1 MNAAADLHLTRAQ
14 NVCYTAVLC
23 HTTLLPTK
31 KALRD
36 GTKNSCVADLRAE
49 RKRKKNHE
57 IPYPRRLTAKLDTS
71 TSTK

>member
-1 MNAAADLHLTRAQ
+1 MNAAADLHQTRAQ

-31 KALRD
+31 KALGD

-49 RKRKKNHE
+49 RNRKKTQE
-57 IPYPRRLTAKLDTS
+57 IPYPRRLTAELDTS
-71 TSTK
+71 TGAK